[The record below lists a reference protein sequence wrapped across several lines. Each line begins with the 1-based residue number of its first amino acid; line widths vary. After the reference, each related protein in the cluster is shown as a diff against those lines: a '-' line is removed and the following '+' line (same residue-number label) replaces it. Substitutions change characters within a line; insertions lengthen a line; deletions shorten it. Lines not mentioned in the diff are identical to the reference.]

1 MAIINSYPSVT
12 PTANDLLLIC
22 DTSVEGNPTK
32 TASVNSILALI
43 PSGSGGG
50 GISNITSS
58 NSNFLTV
65 TNPDGPLVTLN
76 LQTGFVASGGNTLA
90 TTGDIYNFTTTSIT
104 NAISNL
110 PVGVTS
116 FACDISNIPAFASNV
131 ITSTAGSTVLTISRT
146 GGSANQFLRYDGIWA
161 TPSVQGMTF
170 WGLTADTGGGD
181 KVEQGE
187 QVNFVGKGK
196 ISTEFVD
203 QGGGQYEI
211 LITHDSQS
219 QTNTTPSTTLTNG
232 GTFTALSANAG
243 LDGDGHVTGQT
254 LTTYTLPSVGGVNT
268 VSVTSPVTD
277 TGTASDPII
286 GVDLSSKQD
295 VIEAV
300 TGNGTSG
307 LATLAVDPTTNLLTL
322 NVPQY
327 AGGGG
332 GGVTSVGLNM
342 TSNIPAF
349 SVSNSPITTAG
360 DLVVGIAGGPATTEY
375 LDGSGNWSTP
385 AGTGTD
391 LTNGIGTSSVNIN
404 SSSGTNTIVP
414 AATTT
419 TAGAMTAADKTRLN
433 QLIITTNSETA
444 LGPSTPNP
452 TTNTLT
458 LPWQGLSSQVVLGD
472 GSLTTLPTQFS
483 WTLDGNTGTPQ
494 VIADNAIVEIVG
506 TGSVSTAISGNKLTI
521 SSTAS
526 GSGTVTDIGV
536 TNGTFTI
543 GSTST
548 GSDIT
553 TSGDISF
560 DLNADGTP
568 DATKFLRGDGSG
580 KWSKLTNGDGVA
592 ALTNSAA
599 SPTYETTIGLEY
611 TGNRNIITAA
621 NSATLGDVELTDTV
635 IFNDISQSNKV
646 YKTTLQ
652 DVREIVAPVSNIP
665 TYFATELNSSG
676 NAVFANEGNISNN
689 TQGLGGTV
697 SSWTLTKATDNTLEV
712 RFGTAIGSSTYMV
725 NFSIEEL
732 TPNPGSK
739 PAYALATIQ
748 NKDKNGFDV
757 QYNKIGD
764 FNYDSSDLSQP
775 VLTNFIIFV

>member
-1 MAIINSYPSVT
+1 MAIINSYPNVT
-12 PTANDLLLIC
+12 PTAEDLLLIC

-90 TTGDIYNFTTTSIT
+90 TTGDIYTFTTTQIT
-104 NAISNL
+104 NAINAL
-110 PVGVTS
+110 PTGVTN
-116 FACDISNIPAFASNV
+116 FACDISNIPAFTSNV
-131 ITSTAGSTVLTISRT
+131 TTSTAGSTVLTISRT
-146 GGSANQFLRYDGIWA
+146 GGSSNQFLDYTGNWS
-161 TPSVQGMTF
+161 TPSVQGMTS
-170 WGLTADTGGGD
+170 WLITADTGGSD
-181 KVEQGE
+181 KVEQGTE
-187 QVNFVGKGK
+187 VDFVGKGK
-196 ISTEFVD
+196 ISTEFVT
-203 QGGGQYEI
+203 QSANPNGLYEI
-211 LITHDSQS
+211 LITHDTQT

-254 LTTYTLPSVGGVNT
+254 LTTYTLPSVGGVNS
-268 VSVTSPVTD
+268 VSVTSPVTN
-277 TGTASDPII
+277 TGTSSDPVI

-295 VIEAV
+295 VI
-300 TGNGTSG
+300 TLTNTGTSG
-307 LATLAVDPTTNLLTL
+307 ASTLVGSTL
-322 NVPQY
+322 NIPIY
-327 AGGGG
+327 SGGGG
-332 GGVTSVGLNM
+332 GSVSSVGLTM
-342 TSNIPAF
+342 PTAF
-349 SVSNSPITTAG
+349 SVANSP
-360 DLVVGIAGGPATTEY
+360 VVGSDTLAVTVTGGSNGEF
-375 LDGSGNWSTP
+375 LDYTGNWSTP
-385 AGTGTD
+385 PGTGTD
-391 LTNGIGTSSVNIN
+391 LSNIIGTNNVQIL
-404 SSSGTNTIVP
+404 SSSGTNTDVP
-414 AATTT
+414 AVTTT

-433 QLIITTNSETA
+433 QLRVTSSGTA
-444 LGPSTPNP
+444 LGISPINTSS
-452 TTNTLT
+452 NTLT
-458 LPWQGLSSQVVLGD
+458 MPWGGTSSQVVLGD

-494 VIADNAIVEIVG
+494 AIADGSTVNIVG
-506 TGSVSTAISGNKLTI
+506 TGSVSTAISGNTLTI

-526 GSGTVTDIGV
+526 GSGTVQSIGV
-536 TNGTFTI
+536 QDGVFTT

-548 GSDIT
+548 GSYIT

-560 DLNADGTP
+560 DLSADGNSNT
-568 DATKFLRGDGSG
+568 TSFLRGDN
-580 KWSKLTNGDGVA
+580 KWSTLTNGGGVA
-592 ALTNSAA
+592 ALTNSTTG
-599 SPTYETTIGLEY
+599 PTYETTVALEY

-697 SSWTLTKATDNTLEV
+697 SNWTLTKATNNTLEV
-712 RFGTAIGSSTYMV
+712 RFGTAIGSGTYMV
-725 NFSIEEL
+725 NFSIETL
-732 TPNPGSK
+732 TPQLGSK
-739 PAYALATIQ
+739 PVYTLAIIT

-757 QYNKIGD
+757 QYNPPQELA
-764 FNYDSSDLSQP
+764 YDSSDLSEP
-775 VLTNFIIFV
+775 RLTNFIIFV